1 MRWHQIRKLFHIRTK
16 VKKQPTEL
24 KKIFGSF
31 SSESALISKI
41 DKELKK

>member
-1 MRWHQIRKLFHIRTK
+1 MGWHQIRKLFHTRTK
-16 VKKQPTEL
+16 VKNSLEL

-31 SSESALISKI
+31 SSESGLITRI